1 MTGLRCGV
9 VSRRT
14 GSAAR
19 TAEGEHARGVLLAL
33 CSAALSISAH
43 ATAGGA
49 RSDIALTALLTTL
62 LAWGGASL
70 ARRGGLL
77 ALIGV
82 LGATQLG
89 QHLLLTE
96 IATTHAHATPAPING
111 WAMFTT
117 HAVATVM
124 TAVLLLR
131 TGTALNW
138 VYAAWAWLTVRL
150 RTLVAGPVPAV
161 AGPRPTPTPARPGQ
175 LLEILLRRVLARRG
189 PPLGS

>member
-1 MTGLRCGV
+1 
-9 VSRRT
+9 VSRGP

-33 CSAALSISAH
+33 CSAALSVSAH
-43 ATAGGA
+43 AAAGGA

-62 LAWGGASL
+62 FAWGGASL

-96 IATTHAHATPAPING
+96 IATTHAHAGPPPVDG
-111 WAMFTT
+111 WTMFTT
-117 HAVATVM
+117 HAVATVV

-131 TGTALNW
+131 TGTALRW
-138 VYAAWAWLTVRL
+138 VYAAWAWLTARL
-150 RTLVAGPVPAV
+150 RTLVAGPVPA
-161 AGPRPTPTPARPGQ
+161 ATGPRPTPAPARPGQ
-175 LLEILLRRVLARRG
+175 LLEILLRRMLSRRG
-189 PPLGS
+189 PPIGS

>member
-1 MTGLRCGV
+1 
-9 VSRRT
+9 
-14 GSAAR
+14 
-19 TAEGEHARGVLLAL
+19 VLFAV
-33 CSAALSISAH
+33 CSAALSVSAH
-43 ATAGGA
+43 ATAGGD

-62 LAWGGASL
+62 LAWGGGSL

-77 ALIGV
+77 ALTGV
-82 LGATQLG
+82 LGATQLA

-96 IATTHAHATPAPING
+96 IATTHGHAAAPPING

-117 HAVATVM
+117 HAVATVV

-138 VYAAWAWLTVRL
+138 VYAAWAWLTARL
-150 RTLVAGPVPAV
+150 RTLVAGPVPSV
-161 AGPRPTPTPARPGQ
+161 AGPRPAPTPVRPGQ

-189 PPLGS
+189 PPLSS

>member
-1 MTGLRCGV
+1 M
-9 VSRRT
+9 SRRP

-19 TAEGEHARGVLLAL
+19 AAEGEHARGVLLAL
-33 CSAALSISAH
+33 CSAALSVSAH
-43 ATAGGA
+43 AASGGA

-70 ARRGGLL
+70 ARRGGLP

-89 QHLLLTE
+89 HHLLLTE
-96 IATTHAHATPAPING
+96 IATTHAHTAPAVDG

-117 HAVATVM
+117 HAVATVV
-124 TAVLLLR
+124 TAALLLR
-131 TGTALNW
+131 TGTALHW
-138 VYAAWAWLTVRL
+138 VYAGWAWLTARL
-150 RTLVAGPVPAV
+150 RTLVAGPVPPASD
-161 AGPRPTPTPARPGQ
+161 PRPMPTPVRPGQ

-189 PPLGS
+189 PPICS